1 MGCHFFL
8 QGIFPP
14 RDWTHVSCISCT
26 GRQGLYQL
34 SHQGSPLFI
43 FYLGWFSHKAT
54 ITITLFWTRYLEMEV
69 KIKIHAEKWNIQTD
83 NGQTIHDNRPMN
95 WPYMQLAQN
104 RHNLIN
110 DCQLPFFITLLLTQD
125 QPEKSQI
132 CSLIYHI
139 GYPASSQ
146 PVASNANNLQSEHT
160 WSFPFPPSTLNLP
173 HSPACLWICPKQVM
187 MTPTPLF
194 CQALRLSLFS
204 FGGLPL
210 FPCCNPPLSIGYQF
224 SKYQKRGIWY

>member
-1 MGCHFFL
+1 MGSKGLRVRLIKWLTYVCSVAYSCQTLRSPIDCSPPGSSVHGNFQARILEQVAISFSRR
-8 QGIFPP
+8 PSWP

-110 DCQLPFFITLLLTQD
+110 DCQLPSFITLLLTQD

-160 WSFPFPPSTLNLP
+160 WSLDRKS
-173 HSPACLWICPKQVM
+173 VV
-187 MTPTPLF
+187 
-194 CQALRLSLFS
+194 
-204 FGGLPL
+204 
-210 FPCCNPPLSIGYQF
+210 
-224 SKYQKRGIWY
+224 

>member
-1 MGCHFFL
+1 MGYHFFL

-54 ITITLFWTRYLEMEV
+54 INITLFWTRYLEMEV

-95 WPYMQLAQN
+95 WPYMQLTQN

-110 DCQLPFFITLLLTQD
+110 DCQLPSFITLLLTRD

-160 WSFPFPPSTLNLP
+160 WSFPFPHPQHWTS
-173 HSPACLWICPKQVM
+173 
-187 MTPTPLF
+187 PTPLPASESA
-194 CQALRLSLFS
+194 QSKWWWHRL
-204 FGGLPL
+204 
-210 FPCCNPPLSIGYQF
+210 PCSAKLYASACSHLGAFHYFHAAILHFQ
-224 SKYQKRGIWY
+224 